1 MIYLNRNLVIKIY
14 ENFSILISNESNTFN
29 AKMKLLFEL
38 LNTRSVSGDESE
50 ISSFI
55 LHCIQKRCS
64 DWNVQPEIFAGQGFH
79 DCILLKFGLPR
90 TAVFAHM
97 DTIGF
102 MTRYQNQLIPVGGPE
117 VVEGTG
123 LEGIDSKGEILCKL
137 VGDEEAFF
145 HDFPR
150 GIEPGTRLSF
160 QQNIRLEEGFIQ
172 AAYLDNRLGVY
183 NGLELCETIE
193 DGWVVFSTY
202 EEHGGGSMP
211 FLLKFIQETAPI
223 KNALISDITWVTEG
237 VEHHKGVAI
246 SIRDKFIPRKIFID
260 MIIDLAEQS
269 GIPFQLEVEGAGG
282 SDGREIQ
289 FSPYAID
296 WCFIGAPEDNVHS
309 PNEKVSLKD
318 LDSMIRLYQYLL
330 PRI

>member
-1 MIYLNRNLVIKIY
+1 MIYLNRNLGIKIY

-50 ISSFI
+50 ISFFI
-55 LHCIQKRCS
+55 LHWIQKRCS

-172 AAYLDNRLGVY
+172 AAYLDNRLGIY
-183 NGLELCETIE
+183 NALKLCETIE
-193 DGWVVFSTY
+193 NGWVVFSTY

-211 FLLKFIQETAPI
+211 FLLKFIQDTSPI
-223 KNALISDITWVTEG
+223 EQALISDITWITEG
-237 VEHHKGVAI
+237 VQHHNGVVI
-246 SIRDKFIPRKIFID
+246 SIRDRYIPRKVFLD
-260 MIIDLAEQS
+260 KIIRLAERS
-269 GIPFQLEVEGAGG
+269 GIPFQFEVEAHGG
-282 SDGREIQ
+282 SDGREVQ
-289 FSPYAID
+289 FSPYPID
-296 WCFIGAPEDNVHS
+296 WCFIGAAEDNVHT
-309 PNEKVSLKD
+309 PDEKVSLAD
-318 LDSMIRLYQYLL
+318 LDAMMKMYQFLL
-330 PRI
+330 KEL